1 MCQYYTLDPMNEDT
15 ASLGLSAMLGSLP
28 PHVEGKV
35 NGYLSMTVDS
45 FRWRCN
51 LNGKVHIRVSWWG
64 EKQKILLLPQVTDG
78 SDKSHVSFKNTC
90 VYRVMTNTELFL
102 SYLQDCEVLNFE
114 VYEQGVDCLM
124 GTATLKHLMSV
135 VLNNP
140 WTESCVVS
148 DKNGTEIADLRIS
161 FVFHQNELT
170 YGTSDIKNKSE
181 RERTFE
187 RVLGC
192 EIDETLNSARRNSK
206 YTDGKSCD
214 SDPRPKSLTESRMES
229 MEKVAGNNNTIEN
242 ADVVSNSTISELLE
256 RCYNIRQEYHS
267 NGRRCMQYSK
277 NNVGRSLESSELK
290 IRGKSIIR
298 DEELAAFET
307 VKFHSPMQEFIQ
319 LAESSHQ
326 NFERNVKCGNSLHV
340 KIPQDQLNVS
350 FQKVLFQSESGDFNV
365 FEKQRK
371 DSRNEEKKKG
381 TGKHSN
387 ELNNIRFLQ
396 LSIQTLSLN
405 YVGLQRVL
413 VLSRALSSS
422 THVRNI
428 TYEQQLPSGI
438 VYFVEYEIPQYLRVH
453 SNNLQKIKRP
463 WNCNVYRLCSRQKS
477 GTCIHFH
484 RQMIHMLASQKPR
497 FMELLCSSTITFK
510 LYSRH
515 VSQRLP
521 CLLGKASLSL
531 GNVIKKCAFNALL
544 ELTIHPE
551 SNSNPSCMLSLGILK
566 LKVEFGANRTCFKQ
580 KPVSSIDCQSLQSSS
595 ESEYDCRNTD
605 SCTMKILSKG
615 SANKQSRPNEKMIY
629 NAHAKC
635 TKYTSKENITKYS
648 HEVGC
653 KTSRK
658 CSGEKEILLFGLLHV
673 SSGLGFKSSSSYL
686 ISHGFWKEDVM
697 TSEVCL
703 QTSNPNFKFHK
714 IMPVLLSLE
723 LIDRCY
729 NNFMVV
735 EVWSLSG
742 LVGIAKL
749 PLNQFYIAFRD
760 PPVVEQ
766 LLMTKYP
773 IISVDGW
780 VHVVD
785 PVSQHQVGKLK
796 VVLALGTENQIQMLE
811 MTRCMKEGIL
821 NPQTVSQPV
830 TAELDPITSRST
842 TPINSSAE
850 KEPALKVTSG
860 ECFQNGRNCN
870 YSADKRL
877 QVIKGIISRES
888 LLACGDYSNEYL
900 QKLIHEE
907 SDQNEHFVERKSSSL
922 QSSQNSHFFR
932 ARSFHTAFSGSS
944 VNDCSGGVDFPETS
958 LVEEIVPAVV
968 SAHSNFD
975 PFDVSKGNPSI
986 RTNLSS
992 TRGPKCVSQS
1002 GIKTVPKLNSDIK
1015 VKNGL
1020 QLSFVET
1027 DQNSKSVANVFGEDV
1042 SSHLNEEIDTTKR
1055 KCGSVSTDNTVDALS
1070 TDELSISNN
1079 IFDSTPHHNVEEDSS
1094 FIGKSK
1100 SVLEET
1106 SINEND
1112 SKYKYVENSPN
1123 DSKNEY
1129 VEDRLCNGL
1138 NKTLTVEDLNNISKD
1153 NIDFGN
1159 REPSDLPNYQ
1169 LCKSSDSA
1177 IIAALTENAS
1187 TQTDVLNDQN
1197 FFSVVE
1203 ITNALYVPKLDS
1215 GKLPSCY
1222 VTFHTANNSV
1232 ISTPFISENTDPVW
1246 NWSSEVW
1253 LPAIL
1258 LGNNG
1263 RCLILKVWHK
1273 KDYDSEHPNALEDL
1287 VIGFVALDLQV
1298 LVCGLPCIS
1307 GWFNICDISGSCKGQ
1322 IQISVTPLENV
1333 SLIVNKTHYNVKEKE
1348 NRDFTEA
1355 TMTHFLPSP
1364 LDEFAES
1371 LHQGPAF
1378 AEKNS
1383 ILSSISHDVKD
1394 FLILSSE
1401 SSKEI
1406 CQSPCIDRNEYS
1418 QACYKSS
1425 SKKDSVSSKF
1435 SEILSVCANQRQF
1448 KNPEK
1453 VNNSQE
1459 QINSVSSNPEKLSPI
1474 VSNQNCSEYLRSISY
1489 ERSSSLMETLRQKFQ
1504 ELDNIMHQMQSKT
1517 DPLSKTKPEIICSEN
1532 KMNKLPDHEYCNG
1545 NILCCRAQSMN
1556 ISEGAESDNDFL
1568 AHNCKIFS
1576 AVKEG
1581 VSNNEHLNGN
1591 TSWTLPMQESESV
1604 FYNSSSI
1611 VIPTGCKNA
1620 TINES
1625 KSQGEREKNSVTNV
1639 SEKVLVT
1646 DLMTDYLMNEALH
1659 DLDLEN
1665 IFNPLL
1671 FQHILA
1677 NHQCQ
1682 RCCPHWLSETN
1693 GSSFPCDTDPSS
1705 QLPSKRNKRHFWKSQ
1720 KLMKIISR
1728 IPDETCID
1736 EGELVFSDMN
1746 QDRRSTDDTK
1756 NEVLPCQAIEDRN
1769 QIHSRNEREAFLA
1782 NSESSAPFVLENISF
1797 SKCINKENVGK
1808 TSHSNETKYLLKS
1821 NLKEV
1826 DCPSSIQFLNIT
1838 KPSSHSS
1845 KKIDYAPINSHM
1857 NSHHKICGVA
1867 SSSDDVKDVEEC
1879 RNCNSKL
1886 KNKNSMKHP
1895 VVSTISS
1902 KKSYTLD
1909 SSEGIELGDDINKSS
1924 DEERQFGKV
1933 DLKKDQVQEKV

>member
-1 MCQYYTLDPMNEDT
+1 MCQYYTSNPMNEDT

-78 SDKSHVSFKNTC
+78 SDKSHVSFKNTR

-170 YGTSDIKNKSE
+170 FGTSDIKNKSE

-187 RVLGC
+187 RILGC

-214 SDPRPKSLTESRMES
+214 SDPCPKSLTESRMES

-256 RCYNIRQEYHS
+256 RCYNIRQEYHG

-326 NFERNVKCGNSLHV
+326 NFERNVKCGNSSHV

-387 ELNNIRFLQ
+387 
-396 LSIQTLSLN
+396 
-405 YVGLQRVL
+405 G
-413 VLSRALSSS
+413 
-422 THVRNI
+422 
-428 TYEQQLPSGI
+428 
-438 VYFVEYEIPQYLRVH
+438 
-453 SNNLQKIKRP
+453 
-463 WNCNVYRLCSRQKS
+463 
-477 GTCIHFH
+477 IHFH

-566 LKVEFGANRTCFKQ
+566 LKVEFGANRTCFNQ
-580 KPVSSIDCQSLQSSS
+580 KPVSSIDCRSLQSSS

-605 SCTMKILSKG
+605 SCTMKIPSKG
-615 SANKQSRPNEKMIY
+615 SANKQSRPNEKMIC

-635 TKYTSKENITKYS
+635 SKYTSQENITKNS

-658 CSGEKEILLFGLLHV
+658 CSGEKE
-673 SSGLGFKSSSSYL
+673 
-686 ISHGFWKEDVM
+686 
-697 TSEVCL
+697 
-703 QTSNPNFKFHK
+703 

-780 VHVVD
+780 VDVVD

-850 KEPALKVTSG
+850 QEPASKVTSG

-870 YSADKRL
+870 YSADKHL

-922 QSSQNSHFFR
+922 QSSQNSHVFR

-944 VNDCSGGVDFPETS
+944 VNDCSGVVDFPETS

-968 SAHSNFD
+968 RAHSNFD
-975 PFDVSKGNPSI
+975 PFDVSKGNPSL

-1094 FIGKSK
+1094 FIGKSIT
-1100 SVLEET
+1100 VLEET

-1129 VEDRLCNGL
+1129 VEDRLYNGL

-1153 NIDFGN
+1153 NIDFGD

-1197 FFSVVE
+1197 FFS
-1203 ITNALYVPKLDS
+1203 
-1215 GKLPSCY
+1215 
-1222 VTFHTANNSV
+1222 
-1232 ISTPFISENTDPVW
+1232 
-1246 NWSSEVW
+1246 
-1253 LPAIL
+1253 
-1258 LGNNG
+1258 NG

-1333 SLIVNKTHYNVKEKE
+1333 SLIVNKTRYNVKEKE

-1435 SEILSVCANQRQF
+1435 REILSVCANQRQF

-1504 ELDNIMHQMQSKT
+1504 ELDNIIHQMQSKT

-1532 KMNKLPDHEYCNG
+1532 KMNKLPDHEYCSG
-1545 NILCCRAQSMN
+1545 NILCCRSQSTN

-1611 VIPTGCKNA
+1611 VIPVGCKNA

-1639 SEKVLVT
+1639 SEEVLVT
-1646 DLMTDYLMNEALH
+1646 DLMTDYLMTEALH

-1677 NHQCQ
+1677 NHQRQ

-1720 KLMKIISR
+1720 KLMKILSR

-1746 QDRRSTDDTK
+1746 QDRKSTDDTK
-1756 NEVLPCQAIEDRN
+1756 NEVLPCQAIEDRI

-1845 KKIDYAPINSHM
+1845 KKIVYAPINSHM
-1857 NSHHKICGVA
+1857 NSHHKIRDVA
-1867 SSSDDVKDVEEC
+1867 SSDDVKDVEEC

-1886 KNKNSMKHP
+1886 KNKNSTKYP

-1909 SSEGIELGDDINKSS
+1909 SSEGIELSDGINKSS